1 MTHGHHGA
9 RFLPFLLCCGC
20 ASGEQVPRCLP
31 QGLQGRPCCCSHGQ
45 LYKGRPRQASAPAA
59 KDSLGGTAPI
69 GVACFLGRGGRAGG
83 RLTGR
88 GLACSG
94 QCHAPAVGAHQ
105 HVLQIL
111 PWLGGSLHPTGL
123 SQLIQAA
130 PGSRKAC
137 MLCPTAGKAVMP
149 AHARQGICSFTYE
162 CPPQLQLG
170 LCQAQ

>member
-1 MTHGHHGA
+1 MTHGRHGA
-9 RFLPFLLCCGC
+9 TVSALPALLWLCEWG
-20 ASGEQVPRCLP
+20 AGAKVPAAGPSGWA
-31 QGLQGRPCCCSHGQ
+31 CCCSHGQ

-94 QCHAPAVGAHQ
+94 QRHAPAVGAHQ

-111 PWLGGSLHPTGL
+111 PWLGRSLHPTGL

-137 MLCPTAGKAVMP
+137 MLCPTAGKAVRP
-149 AHARQGICSFTYE
+149 AHAWQGICSFTYE
-162 CPPQLQLG
+162 CPPQLG

>member
-1 MTHGHHGA
+1 M
-9 RFLPFLLCCGC
+9 LLQPWSAVQRQAKAGQCPC
-20 ASGEQVPRCLP
+20 S
-31 QGLQGRPCCCSHGQ
+31 QGLTWRYGPDWSG
-45 LYKGRPRQASAPAA
+45 LLPGA
-59 KDSLGGTAPI
+59 
-69 GVACFLGRGGRAGG
+69 GGRAGG

-94 QCHAPAVGAHQ
+94 QRHAPAVGAHQ

-111 PWLGGSLHPTGL
+111 PWLGRSLHPTGL

-137 MLCPTAGKAVMP
+137 MLCPTAGKAVRP
-149 AHARQGICSFTYE
+149 AHAWQGICSFTYE
-162 CPPQLQLG
+162 CPPQLG